1 MRTTLLCCAGLAVSG
16 GLGCAGGTSFVH
28 ADTTTLGRV
37 VIYRNGVAYF
47 ERYAHVADDKLTLA
61 VPADK
66 VDDFLKSLNVVDAK
80 TGEPAPIAYPTD
92 PSKEGAGLIDM
103 QIKLPGTGP
112 HELKLSYVTE
122 APAWKPSYR
131 VVLGDANK
139 VELVGWAIVDN
150 TSGEDW
156 KSVRLG
162 VGASSAMSFR
172 FDLRSVRLVER
183 ETLQSNDLF
192 AQAPPTGEATYGGPT
207 IDATKKLVGE
217 LHEEAIAKADEDG
230 APEPPADAASTPT
243 GGSFIRN
250 TPSVATHATAAGAP
264 PPPSASA
271 RAPQPAGP
279 PRVVGA
285 RERRKAPEDAVVAL
299 AQRLRGATGQVVVE
313 GYAASGDADREAAA
327 LERANRVRDKLVR
340 NGVDAS
346 RVVAVGKGAETGHEG
361 GARVLESPMATPA
374 GKDEANKS
382 VAVQA
387 AAAAAALDP
396 IGTSHFE
403 SQAALTVTR
412 GTSAMVSI
420 LHTAAEGEV
429 VYLYD
434 PESARGNAQFA
445 FRSLRL
451 RNPTDSQLE
460 SGPVTV
466 FGEGRFVGEGLS
478 EPIPAH
484 QVAFVPF
491 ALDRQVVIDR
501 TEGERDEIA
510 RILTVQ
516 RGVFSTQMQ
525 HIRRTAFTL
534 HNRLPNKTVVYVRH
548 SVPAS
553 YRTSKAPGDPEHV
566 SGADMYRV
574 EVDGYGKQEIVLE
587 DSTPVYKSTD
597 IRDPAGMQLVRV
609 FLTGAAAGP
618 LKGHVEELVNVQ
630 KEIGD
635 DETRIATLRDQMNEY
650 RARMDE
656 LHAQIV
662 TLRAVKTAG
671 PLMTSLEKKLQ
682 EVSDKLSKSTIDV
695 VALQEKLML
704 ARIKFQDGVAELSLE
719 PHDKTSGAT
728 SVANK

>member
-1 MRTTLLCCAGLAVSG
+1 MRTTLLCCAALALPG
-16 GLGCAGGTSFVH
+16 GLGCASGTTTYVH

-47 ERYAHVADDKLTLA
+47 ERFAHVDDDKLTLA

-66 VDDFLKSLNVVDAK
+66 VDDFLKSLSVVDAK

-103 QIKLPGTGP
+103 QIKLPGAGP
-112 HELKLSYVTE
+112 HELRLSYVTE

-131 VVLGDANK
+131 VVLGDGNK
-139 VELVGWAIVDN
+139 VDLVGWAIVDN

-183 ETLQSNDLF
+183 ETLQANDLF
-192 AQAPPTGEATYGGPT
+192 AQAPPTGEATYGGPAV
-207 IDATKKLVGE
+207 DLTKKLVGD
-217 LHEEAIAKADEDG
+217 LHEESIARMDEDG
-230 APEPPADAASTPT
+230 TPEPAPAAAARVLSRAEVSVRGAGAGRGGVAPADARP
-243 GGSFIRN
+243 
-250 TPSVATHATAAGAP
+250 VAPKPGATAANAAP
-264 PPPSASA
+264 PAPP
-271 RAPQPAGP
+271 
-279 PRVVGA
+279 
-285 RERRKAPEDAVVAL
+285 KTEDPIVAL
-299 AQRLRGATGQVVVE
+299 AHRLRTESGQVVVE
-313 GYAASGDADREAAA
+313 GFAASGDADKDAAS
-327 LERANRVRDKLVR
+327 LDRANRVRDKLVR
-340 NGVDAS
+340 NGIDAS
-346 RVVAVGKGAETGHEG
+346 RVVAVGKGSEAGREG
-361 GARVLESPMATPA
+361 GVRVLESPP
-374 GKDEANKS
+374 
-382 VAVQA
+382 A
-387 AAAAAALDP
+387 AARQPADDKGGAAARPAASALDP

-403 SQAALTVTR
+403 SSAALTVAK
-412 GTSAMVSI
+412 GTSAMVAI
-420 LHTAAEGEV
+420 LHAPAEGEV

-478 EPIPAH
+478 EPIPSH

-501 TEGERDEIA
+501 SEADRDEIA
-510 RILTVQ
+510 KILTVQ

-534 HNRLPNKTVVYVRH
+534 HNRLPTKVVVYVRH
-548 SVPAS
+548 TVPAG
-553 YRTSKAPGDPEHV
+553 YRTSHAPGDPEHV

-574 EVDGYGKQEIVLE
+574 EVEGYGKQELALE
-587 DSTPVYKSTD
+587 DSTPVYRSTD
-597 IRDPAGMQLVRV
+597 IRDPVGMQLVRV
-609 FLTGAAAGP
+609 FLTGAAAGA
-618 LKGHVEELVNVQ
+618 LKGQVEELVNVQ

-650 RARMDE
+650 RQRMDE

-682 EVSDKLSKSTIDV
+682 EVSDKLSRATIDV

-704 ARIKFQDGVAELSLE
+704 ARIKFQDGVADLSLE
-719 PHDKTSGAT
+719 QDKSKSAA
-728 SVANK
+728 SVAHK